1 MFTTFLKILAFVA
14 VVTGLTWG
22 AVQLLDMRGGAN
34 VSVAGYEVT
43 LNALQLVFAFVAL
56 IVVVWLALKVLTLLG
71 AVFRFLNG
79 DETAIS
85 RHFDRNRERN
95 ILTFPLVWVRNLCFK

>member
-1 MFTTFLKILAFVA
+1 MFTTFLKILAFVV

-34 VSVAGYEVT
+34 ISVAGYEIT
-43 LNALQLVFAFVAL
+43 LNALQLVFAFAALVVA
-56 IVVVWLALKVLTLLG
+56 VWLVLKLLKLLV
-71 AVFRFLNG
+71 AVFKFLNG

-85 RHFDRNRERN
+85 RHFDRNR
-95 ILTFPLVWVRNLCFK
+95 